1 MSISVMVIDDEW
13 PALDHMKELLLQ
25 CEGISSVLTYDNP
38 REALTAASELKPDVL
53 FLDIQM
59 PELSGLTFAEKL
71 LPFSPDTDIVFV
83 TAYRNYAVEA
93 FDLSAMDYLLKPVD
107 PSRLRKTWNKL
118 LSKRLSPEAAGA
130 TAATGKA
137 TSFRLLGD
145 YELISPLGL
154 VKWRTHKAQ
163 ELFAY
168 LWIHRQGSVSLI
180 LNDVFPQWNYEKG
193 KQYLHTTVY
202 QIRTTLKKAALE
214 DKIELTFGRENYRL
228 ESGGIEGDIEKFQEA
243 AALALQTSRLEDMQ
257 QAAVLYTGDLL
268 QSLDSL
274 WVYSARDKYRRLY
287 LKLLEQLTM
296 GLMEAERPNE
306 AEDYAVRLTELEP
319 LEESY
324 ALRLIAI
331 YYETAKP
338 LRAQRK
344 FAQFSESYIAETG
357 DALPDWF
364 VDEYQRL
371 GK

>member
-228 ESGGIEGDIEKFQEA
+228 ESGELRET
-243 AALALQTSRLEDMQ
+243 LRNSR
-257 QAAVLYTGDLL
+257 
-268 QSLDSL
+268 
-274 WVYSARDKYRRLY
+274 
-287 LKLLEQLTM
+287 KL
-296 GLMEAERPNE
+296 P
-306 AEDYAVRLTELEP
+306 
-319 LEESY
+319 
-324 ALRLIAI
+324 
-331 YYETAKP
+331 P
-338 LRAQRK
+338 LRCKLAGLRTCSRPPSCTPVTCSSRWT
-344 FAQFSESYIAETG
+344 ASGYIPPVTNTAACTSSCWSSLLW
-357 DALPDWF
+357 D
-364 VDEYQRL
+364 
-371 GK
+371 